1 MQLVRVWADDAGESH
16 ISDEPL
22 PERVVPASTGVP
34 ELTIGGPLPAVR
46 VEVVEVRGDGTPPD
60 WHPAPR
66 RQLVVFVT
74 GPVTIRTSDGDRRS
88 LPPGAAVLV
97 EDTWG
102 RGHVTEHP
110 PGDQRVVQVALP
122 D

>member
-1 MQLVRVWADDAGESH
+1 MQLVRVWADEAGESH

>member
-1 MQLVRVWADDAGESH
+1 MHLLRVWADEAGESH
-16 ISDEPL
+16 FSDEAL
-22 PERVVPASTGVP
+22 PERVVPAGTGVP
-34 ELTIGGPLPAVR
+34 ELTIGGPLPAVE
-46 VEVVEVRGDGTPPD
+46 VELVDVRGDGTPPD

-74 GPVTIRTSDGDRRS
+74 GPVTIRTSDGGRRS
-88 LPPGAAVLV
+88 LPPGSAVIV

-110 PGDQRVVQVALP
+110 VGDQRVLQVPLR

>member
-1 MQLVRVWADDAGESH
+1 MQLLRVWADEAGESH
-16 ISDEPL
+16 LAEVDL
-22 PERVVPASTGVP
+22 PTRVVPAATGVP
-34 ELTIGGPLPAVR
+34 QLTIGGPLPADEVEL
-46 VEVVEVRGDGTPPD
+46 VEVLGDGTPAD

-74 GPVTIRTSDGDRRS
+74 GPVTIRTSDGDARS
-88 LPPGAAVLV
+88 LPPGSAVLV

-110 PGDQRVVQVALP
+110 PGDQSVVQVRLRG
-122 D
+122 